1 MKQILEELM
10 RDHQRISAVLTIL
23 KNKLAMLK
31 DRGRPDF
38 NLMSEV
44 VDYLE
49 DYGDGYHHVREEL
62 IFGYIRDHYQ
72 QCERLVNQAAKEH
85 QHLAQLTLA
94 LRESVDQVLIDAP
107 FLMDEFTANLHRFID
122 KQSQHLVFEENQ
134 LFPLIAK
141 HMTEQDWQQL
151 SRIAP
156 VIRQDPLE
164 SSQRDERYRQ
174 LYNALIDDLR

>member
-1 MKQILEELM
+1 MKQILSELM
-10 RDHQRISAVLTIL
+10 RDHRHISAVLTIL
-23 KNKLAMLK
+23 KNKLAMLE

-44 VDYLE
+44 IDYLE
-49 DYGDGYHHVREEL
+49 DYADGYHHVREDL
-62 IFGYIRDHYQ
+62 IFGYMRDHYQ
-72 QCERLVNQAAKEH
+72 QCESLVDQAAKEH
-85 QHLAQLTLA
+85 QQLAQLTQT

-107 FLMDEFTANLHRFID
+107 FLMEDFTALLHRFID
-122 KQSQHLVFEENQ
+122 KQAQHLAFEENK

-141 HMTEQDWQQL
+141 QMTEQDWQQF
-151 SRIAP
+151 SRVAP
-156 VIRQDPLE
+156 VRQDPLA